1 MTFRQS
7 YNDKVLHITILK
19 IKSVMLINKK
29 SAKEKGSTSDKTF
42 DLKKLTETIKI
53 NINICML
60 ANFKV
65 LELHNSW

>member
-1 MTFRQS
+1 
-7 YNDKVLHITILK
+7 
-19 IKSVMLINKK
+19 MLINKK
-29 SAKEKGSTSDKTF
+29 SAKEKSSTNDKTF

-65 LELHNSW
+65 LELHNS